1 MRVLLTIDEFKGIVG
16 ELLVEKI
23 KKATNLIDGGKI
35 EIIMNDPEKIEALIY
50 TDKYEEPLIIKM
62 SPKTYDII
70 YSKLENFRTR
80 SGKGE
85 DEG

>member
-23 KKATNLIDGGKI
+23 KETANLIEDGKI

-50 TDKYEEPLIIKM
+50 TDRYEEPLIIRM
-62 SPKTYDII
+62 TPKTYDII
-70 YSKLENFRTR
+70 YNKLEKFQTR